1 MNLHLWGWHGRS
13 ICIRW
18 YGSEVVLDMFEADGI
33 GMVGAFASD
42 GMAAEVILDMFEADG
57 IGMVGAFASDGMAA
71 ELLLVAMAS

>member
-1 MNLHLWGWHGRS
+1 MYDQKKTIVVDTPVRLW
-13 ICIRW
+13 IYI
-18 YGSEVVLDMFEADGI
+18 YGV

-71 ELLLVAMAS
+71 ELLLVAMASWRPV